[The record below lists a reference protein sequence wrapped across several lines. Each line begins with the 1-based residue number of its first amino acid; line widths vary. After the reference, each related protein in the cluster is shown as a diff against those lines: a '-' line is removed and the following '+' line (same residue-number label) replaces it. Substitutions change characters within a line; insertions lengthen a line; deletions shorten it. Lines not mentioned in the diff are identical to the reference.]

1 MSIKAINWVW
11 QNSKQKGGAL
21 LVELAIADFCDDHG
35 RAWPAVETLANK
47 ARMTP
52 RNVNYIIEEKLKPA
66 GLTVEKNGGPHR
78 ANLYRLSINLEGETD
93 FRVKSF
99 QGEAHFTKRV
109 KPISPNPSLNRHKR
123 ESTESDK
130 LIPDSLTPKS
140 KRKLTR
146 PDAAQVRAFE
156 TWYAAYPKRVGKKP
170 ALKAWLK
177 LDPDPVLVETIMTAT
192 ARYADLKA
200 GVEARFV
207 LDPATWINQERWT
220 DETPISNGN
229 GHAKPVQVTELG
241 NGMVEV
247 DGVQMDRRI
256 YERRHGQHASA

>member
-1 MSIKAINWVW
+1 MSVKAISWVW

-21 LVELAIADFCDDHG
+21 LVELAIADFCDDQG
-35 RAWPAVETLANK
+35 RAWPAIETLANK

-78 ANLYRLSINLEGETD
+78 ANLYRLSINLEGEAD
-93 FRVKSF
+93 CRVKTF

-109 KPISPNPSLNRHKR
+109 KPISPNPSLNRHKKK
-123 ESTESDK
+123 EETESDK
-130 LIPDSLTPKS
+130 LIPDSLSTKA

-146 PDAAQVRAFE
+146 PDPAVAFE
-156 TWYAAYPKRVGKKP
+156 RFYQAYPRRVGRQE
-170 ALKAWLK
+170 ALKAWRK
-177 LDPDPVLVETIMTAT
+177 LNPDVELIAAIMA
-192 ARYADLKA
+192 AVERYAESVQDT
-200 GVEARFV
+200 EPRFIKHPGPW
-207 LDPATWINQERWT
+207 LNAKRWEDEPAT
-220 DETPISNGN
+220 GN
-229 GHAKPVQVTELG
+229 GHAKPAEVKDLG

-256 YERRHGQHASA
+256 YERRHGQHAN